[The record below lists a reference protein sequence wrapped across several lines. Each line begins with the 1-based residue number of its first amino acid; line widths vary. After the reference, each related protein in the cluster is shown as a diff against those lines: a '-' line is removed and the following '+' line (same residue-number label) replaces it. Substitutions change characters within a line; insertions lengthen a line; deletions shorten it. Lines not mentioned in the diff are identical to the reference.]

1 MLQIRRTIRH
11 PIARLACAVLLA
23 WNTTSLPAIAQ
34 DPTTPT
40 RLTVTGQG
48 QIAIPATIAQVSLG
62 VEIRARTAEDAQT
75 QAAEASSAIV
85 SYLKSQN
92 VDQLQTQGIQLSPI
106 YINEDGR
113 SQITEYMASNTVSFR
128 IEAETVG
135 GILDEA
141 VRRGATQISGLSFVG
156 SDTAIAAARNA
167 ALRAATLDARTQAD
181 VVLDT
186 LGLSAQ
192 SIGQIYI
199 GYSTPMPTAS
209 VRNEAAVYGDFMAR
223 SAVEGGEQTV
233 QASVTLEVLY

>member
-1 MLQIRRTIRH
+1 MLQIRRTIHH

-62 VEIRARTAEDAQT
+62 VEIRARTAEDAQA

-156 SDTAIAAARNA
+156 SDTAIAAARNE
-167 ALRAATLDARTQAD
+167 ALRAATLDARAQAD